1 MDTLLTRLIQC
12 TRVKYQACS
21 RGDLRI
27 RNVSMFKPVNFLVVR
42 FCYIIFG
49 KLCFPS
55 VKCVFSAK
63 FCQLY
68 EIIFFSKIQHMKC
81 NEICEFWS
89 LEYKCRK
96 SSWTMLLSLE
106 TFCGYLK
113 KKTWEKF
120 GRICWYSVN
129 STNFV
134 ILLEN
139 FMKFSTS
146 QNWKKTSILE
156 HCVFLGA
163 KYHYLVTKRTGD
175 PTNVF
180 WRKNSKTLPYL
191 EAKKVQIPRFW
202 PELQAY
208 H

>member
-1 MDTLLTRLIQC
+1 METLLTRLIQC

-21 RGDLRI
+21 GGDLRI
-27 RNVSMFKPVNFLVVR
+27 RNASMFKPVNFLVVR

-68 EIIFFSKIQHMKC
+68 EINFFSKIQHMKC
-81 NEICEFWS
+81 NGICEFWS

-106 TFCGYLK
+106 TFYGYLK
-113 KKTWEKF
+113 KKTWESLEEF
-120 GRICWYSVN
+120 VDIVWTQLISLFCW
-129 STNFV
+129 
-134 ILLEN
+134 
-139 FMKFSTS
+139 KFSWNF
-146 QNWKKTSILE
+146 QHHKIEKKTSILE

-180 WRKNSKTLPYL
+180 WRKYSKTLPYL